1 MHWHRKNCQS
11 REEFNFRRHECDLI
25 RSQENNLF
33 LGLFRIIYCWR
44 CWMLSPSQRLLTRIF
59 RLFLLSLFASYDLW
73 EIHFSL
79 EIRDSI
85 QGGKKIPKNP
95 LHDGI
100 DDVTQSSGDIFFF
113 IFSLWLRNSINSPTQ
128 HATESILEAFLECS
142 ITQVIHCKTLL
153 TWLSTTH
160 QLWPLSLT
168 QLANFS
174 CNRRFFTDFFR
185 AKTSN
190 RHSN

>member
-1 MHWHRKNCQS
+1 MAQKKLSKPRRIQFSSPRVRLNSIPREQFVS
-11 REEFNFRRHECDLI
+11 RFVSHYLLLKMLNVEPITATFNEDFPT
-25 RSQENNLF
+25 F
-33 LGLFRIIYCWR
+33 
-44 CWMLSPSQRLLTRIF
+44 PSLTLCVVWFMRNSFFTWGSRL
-59 RLFLLSLFASYDLW
+59 D
-73 EIHFSL
+73 
-79 EIRDSI
+79 
-85 QGGKKIPKNP
+85 GGWKKIPKNP

-128 HATESILEAFLECS
+128 HATESILEAFLKCS

-153 TWLSTTH
+153 TWLSATH

-168 QLANFS
+168 QLANLS
-174 CNRRFFTDFFR
+174 SNRRFFTDFFR